1 VLRPYKFLIVPV
13 IQEIDAE
20 GNVTNEVQPQQP
32 DTVYGLRGLREYAE
46 GFEAVLA
53 ERETAMNGHEE
64 E

>member
-13 IQEIDAE
+13 IQEIDTD

-32 DTVYGLRGLREYAE
+32 DTVYGLRGLHEYAE

-53 ERETAMNGHEE
+53 EREAAMNGNE
-64 E
+64 